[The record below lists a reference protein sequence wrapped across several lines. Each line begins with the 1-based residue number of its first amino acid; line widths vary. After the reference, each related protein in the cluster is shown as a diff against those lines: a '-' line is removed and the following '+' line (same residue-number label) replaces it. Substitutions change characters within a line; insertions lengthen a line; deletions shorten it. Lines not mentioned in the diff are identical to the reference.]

1 MRDSSDPNPAIAAA
15 PSATPLYVV
24 VAMLTFRRPDCLD
37 RALPL
42 LAEQA
47 GELSPPA
54 TIVIVDND
62 PAGGARGQ
70 VEQWAAQRVRY
81 VHEPRPGIAA
91 ARNRALTEGY
101 SLDADALVFIDDD
114 ELPSKQ
120 WLSSVVDAWARWK
133 CAAVA
138 GPVVAHFEQQ
148 VDPWIMASQAFDRR
162 MHATGDTVSGAAT
175 HNLLLDLQS
184 VRQLDLRFDERLG
197 LTGGEDTMFS
207 HQLIDRGGVIRWCDE
222 AEVIEPVPS
231 VRLTRRWVLRR
242 AYRAGT
248 SWSRMEL
255 ALARTPRRTLE
266 RRLVLA
272 ARGVVKLTGGAGL
285 WLAGLATRN
294 VARQARG
301 AGRAASYAGL
311 LAGAFGLSLREYRR

>member
-1 MRDSSDPNPAIAAA
+1 MRHSSDPNPA
-15 PSATPLYVV
+15 TPTVPGTPRHV
-24 VAMLTFRRPDCLD
+24 IVAMLTFRRPDCLG
-37 RALPL
+37 RVLPL

-47 GELSPPA
+47 NQLNPRA
-54 TIVIVDND
+54 TVVIVDND
-62 PAGGARGQ
+62 PAGGARHQ

-91 ARNRALTEGY
+91 ARNRALSEGY
-101 SLDADALVFIDDD
+101 ALDADALVFIDDD
-114 ELPSKQ
+114 ELPSTQ
-120 WLSSVVDAWARWK
+120 WLSSLVEAWATWK

-138 GPVVAHFEQQ
+138 GPVVAHFEHQ

-162 MHATGDTVSGAAT
+162 VHATGDTVSGAAT
-175 HNLLLDLQS
+175 HNLLLDLQA

-255 ALARTPRRTLE
+255 ALARTPARTLE
-266 RRLVLA
+266 RRLTLG
-272 ARGVVKLTGGAGL
+272 ARGAVKLTGGTGL
-285 WLAGLATRN
+285 WLVGLATQD
-294 VARQARG
+294 VARG
-301 AGRAASYAGL
+301 ARGATQAASYAGL